1 MEYRL
6 KVIVENNKYKNFK
19 PIILLTNNFVM
30 LFTDQDLIIMNDL
43 FFESEKIIKAHLV
56 HVFKYIYFQFLNNFI
71 CFFTRFFTHAY
82 FQKIQM
88 ALL

>member
-43 FFESEKIIKAHLV
+43 FVEIERIIKAH
-56 HVFKYIYFQFLNNFI
+56 
-71 CFFTRFFTHAY
+71 
-82 FQKIQM
+82 
-88 ALL
+88 